1 MKDFSH
7 DRTRSIVTPCYGGLY
22 IRRVAI
28 SESSL
33 LDWSDC
39 SAVER
44 DLERVSGAWLFRE
57 TRVPVAALFQ
67 NLEDGVSLGQFVELF
82 PGVTAEQA
90 RQVLQHAAAS
100 TTVALA

>member
-1 MKDFSH
+1 
-7 DRTRSIVTPCYGGLY
+7 
-22 IRRVAI
+22 
-28 SESSL
+28 
-33 LDWSDC
+33 LDWSEC

-44 DLERVSGAWLFRE
+44 DVQRVSGAWLFRG